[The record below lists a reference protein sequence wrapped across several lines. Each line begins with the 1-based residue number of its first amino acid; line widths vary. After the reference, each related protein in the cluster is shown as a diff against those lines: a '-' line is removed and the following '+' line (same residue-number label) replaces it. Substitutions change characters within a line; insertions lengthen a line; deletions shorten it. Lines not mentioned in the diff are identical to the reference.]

1 MLHKC
6 RLYGEVEITEPVILD
21 LINTAEFKRLGGID
35 QAGYF
40 EPFFPNSK
48 HSRLEHSIGCYL
60 LLKKYKA
67 TIEEQI
73 AGLLHDVS
81 HSAFS
86 HCADYALS
94 EGSETEQCYQDNVFE
109 KYVLNSNL
117 PNVLTKHGFD
127 VEYIIN
133 DANFPLQETDL
144 PDLCADRIDYSL
156 RSLVAYNEASQEQAL
171 ALLNDLTVIDNQ
183 WVFKTIENAS
193 KFANLFSFLNRKYYS
208 GIVSALMFRTV
219 GDYLKYAL
227 KKKYISQA
235 ELHTTDDYVINKI
248 NQNLDNDP
256 HLQKL
261 FDRMNNKAKYK
272 LDKNDFEAEVF
283 CKSRVVDPLVHR
295 KNLPPKRLSHFIPKW
310 KEEIEKEKIPKQY
323 FIKFL
328 D

>member
-6 RLYGEVEITEPVILD
+6 RLHGKIEITEPVILD
-21 LINTAEFKRLGGID
+21 LVNTAEFRRLSGID

-48 HSRLEHSIGCYL
+48 HNRYEHSIGCYL

-67 TIEEQI
+67 RIEEQI

-94 EGSETEQCYQDNVFE
+94 EGSETEQCYQDNIFE
-109 KYVLNSNL
+109 RYVLNSNL
-117 PNVLTKHGFD
+117 PKVLAKYGFD
-127 VEYIIN
+127 VEYII
-133 DANFPLQETDL
+133 DDSNFPLQETDL

-156 RSLVAYNEASQEQAL
+156 RSLVAYEKINREQAL
-171 ALLNDLTVIDNQ
+171 ALLGDLIVIDNK
-183 WVFKTIENAS
+183 WIFKTLENAH
-193 KFANLFSFLNRKYYS
+193 KYAVLFSFLNRKYYS
-208 GIVSALMFRTV
+208 GIESALMFRTV

-227 KKKYISQA
+227 KKKYISQT

-248 NQNLDNDP
+248 NQNLNDDLY
-256 HLQKL
+256 LQKL
-261 FDRMNNKAKYK
+261 FNRMNNISEYK

-283 CKSRVVDPLVHR
+283 CKSRIVDPFVLDGNSQLKRFSQLV
-295 KNLPPKRLSHFIPKW
+295 PEW
-310 KEEIEKEKIPKQY
+310 KKEVEEEQKPKQY